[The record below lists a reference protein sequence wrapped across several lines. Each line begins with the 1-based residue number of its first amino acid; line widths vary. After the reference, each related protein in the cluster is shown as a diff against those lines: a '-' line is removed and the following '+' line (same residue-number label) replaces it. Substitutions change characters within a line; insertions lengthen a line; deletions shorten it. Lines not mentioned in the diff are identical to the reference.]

1 MAFLFGSKS
10 QRAFKKI
17 QDLADSDMVDQAAV
31 MVEEDLDLLLAD
43 HEVATKLVPFL
54 MDIGHPDLG
63 GRIGE
68 KIMRTHPDLRMSISR
83 LLEEKQSQFPRSIEL
98 LRVIWRTRL
107 HQRDF
112 NGLIELLG
120 RTERLTVSRFAES
133 VQSAYQT
140 LDGVTGRELGSSI
153 DRVLAWSVI
162 QLHRGDPG
170 AAMDVLVDSAERC
183 RFPEESL
190 ARLSGWIAARTGGTD
205 MGVNLKRITVL
216 TAIGDSERAI
226 SELPSLYDA
235 DVDVVNK
242 AVALVEKDL
251 VPTDKTPRA
260 RVSLAR
266 LIGAGGRPDDA
277 SLILDNLIDE
287 HWNSS
292 LLEQAVTHLVISAP
306 GHARVHLLQARLR
319 LARGENTQA
328 LDSVDRAFQCDD
340 VVDSPVVETCRK
352 FINSGVD
359 REGLISGKLGE
370 FLVDK
375 GAVEDA
381 VEVLGLRARQ
391 TPEWVLEQIQKLLK
405 RDRTSAAVL
414 TLLAVVLLIDKR
426 GGEAAAT
433 LKHLSA
439 RQDVKSRQD
448 IVSVL
453 EHFDDL
459 MGTHH
464 ELRRLR
470 AAAGYKTGKGAE
482 SASDWLELLLV
493 GEEVK
498 DDGLLEIY
506 DREILRDRGKEVL
519 SSGFVPRSPAGELLL
534 AAADIYSGNLED
546 SSAHFTSALADASL
560 VERVTSLISALPF
573 SSISAMKPAKLFE
586 TLNESGKGKVVEKLL
601 PVMAS
606 SGIEDWMDELASK
619 LVLDSDDE
627 TVLFRLGY
635 FIDRGMPGTAASSVQ
650 GVGQAGDDIAQLV
663 RGCELLAAG
672 KGEQATDFLTK
683 AATSDRT
690 ALLAREVL
698 SGYLE
703 SGKASSAM
711 AIALAQ
717 AQLKTDDSSGAA
729 DTLNAFLDQPAV
741 LEYLESAIVEVPS
754 SSVLQRSLA
763 LARLFA
769 GDPEGYRVAAGTAV
783 EGNPDVAAELVQA
796 GIDYSVEHSYAEG
809 LVFAADLGIKLVD
822 GFDSSTVLV
831 QALCMQPELAE
842 KIAGL
847 SAGNEVLGMLLLL
860 ASSNPEGFVYREL
873 PKGVILPA
881 EMLEKPLHDW
891 RESENTQALEQLEIL
906 AMENGHLKQ
915 AHSIRIALAELG
927 VDRSKALLQDTVDN
941 LEYRMDFLRLCSQ
954 REQAAESV
962 SQLFPDGA
970 GNSDS
975 GEISAAVDMLVRCK
989 STDELFVF
997 AVDILENGSEQ
1008 NREAAGKIVDIFI
1021 PTANED
1027 GSLTVPQVVEL
1038 LLMSGR
1044 ISEAFSFARGDSE
1057 LLNKLKDAVA
1067 KRDSESDS
1075 ARALLRNDRAFEVFL
1090 APNISEDSMS
1100 LGEALWQLGKR
1111 VAACSVWRG
1120 AYART
1125 GNPSYLYRLEYA
1137 QRYMGALDEASAV
1150 SRLLAEKHPE
1160 SVQPGTADS
1169 LPGSSMKMIMYNI
1182 K

>member
-1 MAFLFGSKS
+1 VSWHFYS
-10 QRAFKKI
+10 
-17 QDLADSDMVDQAAV
+17 DLAASDMVDQAAV
-31 MVEEDLDLLLAD
+31 MVEEDLDLLLTD
-43 HEVATKLVPFL
+43 HEVAMKLVPFL

-68 KIMRTHPDLRMSISR
+68 NIMRTHPDLRMNVSR

-153 DRVLAWSVI
+153 DRVLAWAVI

-170 AAMDVLVDSAERC
+170 AAMDILVDTAERC

-205 MGVNLKRITVL
+205 MDVNLKRITVL

-226 SELPSLYDA
+226 AELPSLFDA
-235 DVDVVNK
+235 EADVVNK
-242 AVALVEKDL
+242 VIALVEKEL
-251 VPTDKTPRA
+251 LHTDQTPRA

-266 LIGAGGRPDDA
+266 LINASGRPEDA
-277 SLILDNLIDE
+277 SLILDDLIDE
-287 HWNSS
+287 HGDSS
-292 LLEQAVTHLVISAP
+292 LVEQAVTHLVISAS

-340 VVDSPVVETCRK
+340 VVDSPIVETCRK

-370 FLVDK
+370 FLVNK

-381 VEVLGLRARQ
+381 VEVLGLSARQ

-405 RDRTSAAVL
+405 RNRTSAAVL

-426 GGEAAAT
+426 GGEADAT

-439 RQDVKSRQD
+439 RQDIKSRQD

-453 EHFDDL
+453 SHFDDL

-470 AAAGYKTGKGAE
+470 AAAGYKTGKGAD

-519 SSGFVPRSPAGELLL
+519 ASGFVPRSPAGELVI
-534 AAADIYSGNLED
+534 AASNIYSGNPED
-546 SSAHFTSALADASL
+546 STAHFTAALSDAGL
-560 VERVTSLISALPF
+560 VERVTSVISALPF
-573 SSISAMKPAKLFE
+573 SSISAMKPAELFK
-586 TLNESGKGKVVEKLL
+586 TLNDSGKGKVVEKLL

-606 SGIEDWMDELASK
+606 SGIEDWMDKLASK
-619 LVLDSDDE
+619 LVLDTDGK
-627 TVLFRLGY
+627 TVLFRLSY
-635 FIDRGMPGTAASSVQ
+635 FIDRGMPGTAASSVKE
-650 GVGQAGDDIAQLV
+650 VGNAGDDITQLV

-672 KGEQATDFLTK
+672 KGEQATEFLTK
-683 AATSDRT
+683 AAASDRT
-690 ALLAREVL
+690 AVLAREVL

-717 AQLKTDDSSGAA
+717 AQLKTDDSTGAA
-729 DTLNAFLDQPAV
+729 ETLNSFLDQPTV
-741 LEYLESAIVEVPS
+741 LEYLETAVVEVPGS
-754 SSVLQRSLA
+754 SILQQSLA

-783 EGNPDVAAELVQA
+783 EGKQDVADELAQA
-796 GIDYSVEHSYAEG
+796 GINYSVEHGYAEG
-809 LVFAADLGIKLVD
+809 MVFAADLGIKFVD
-822 GFDSSTVLV
+822 GFDSSTVLSR
-831 QALCMQPELAE
+831 ALCMKPELAE
-842 KIAGL
+842 RIAGL
-847 SAGNEVLGMLLLL
+847 SAGDETLGMLLLL
-860 ASSNPEGFVYREL
+860 AFSNPEGFVYREL
-873 PKGVILPA
+873 PEGITPPA
-881 EMLEKPLHDW
+881 EMLDGPLRSW
-891 RESENTQALEQLEIL
+891 RESGNTDALEQLEML

-915 AHSIRIALAELG
+915 AHSIRVALAELG
-927 VDRSKALLQDTVDN
+927 VDRSKALLQDTVN
-941 LEYRMDFLRLCSQ
+941 NREYRMDFLKLCSQ

-962 SQLFPDGA
+962 GLIFPDGA

-975 GEISAAVDMLVRCK
+975 GEVSAAVDMLIRCK

-997 AVDILENGSEQ
+997 ALDILKNGSEQ

-1021 PTANED
+1021 PTANEN
-1027 GSLTVPQVVEL
+1027 GSLTILQVVEL
-1038 LLMSGR
+1038 LLISGR
-1044 ISEAFSFARGDSE
+1044 ISEAFMFARGDSE
-1057 LLNKLKDAVA
+1057 LLSKLKDAVA
-1067 KRDSESDS
+1067 KRDSKSDS
-1075 ARALLRNDRAFEVFL
+1075 ARVLLRNDRAFEVIL

-1100 LGEALWQLGKR
+1100 LGEALWRLGKR

-1125 GNPSYLYRLEYA
+1125 GDPSFLHRLEYA
-1137 QRYMGALDEASAV
+1137 QRYMGASDEASAV

-1160 SVQPGTADS
+1160 SVQY
-1169 LPGSSMKMIMYNI
+1169 GSTDPSPVSTIKMITYNI